1 MCSSDLTANSLDP
14 ATRTLLVEVQVANAA
29 GTLMPGMYAQV
40 DLAVPRQDPPLLIPG
55 STLVVRSDGPQAAV
69 VGPDGVVH
77 FTRIQLGRD
86 FGDHLEVLEGLQLG
100 QQLVANPSDVVR
112 EGAKVKPVQAPQ
124 PAAVKR

>member
-1 MCSSDLTANSLDP
+1 
-14 ATRTLLVEVQVANAA
+14 
-29 GTLMPGMYAQV
+29 
-40 DLAVPRQDPPLLIPG
+40 
-55 STLVVRSDGPQAAV
+55 
-69 VGPDGVVH
+69 VVH

-112 EGAKVKPVQAPQ
+112 EGVKVKPVQAPQ